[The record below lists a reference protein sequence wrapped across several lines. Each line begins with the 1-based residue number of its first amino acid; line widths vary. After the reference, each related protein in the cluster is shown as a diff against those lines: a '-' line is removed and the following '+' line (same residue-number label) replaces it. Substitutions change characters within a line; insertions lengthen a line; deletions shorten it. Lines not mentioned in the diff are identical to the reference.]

1 MIRDISAS
9 YSLSPN
15 LGYAISISGSGKAS
29 IPVSPSN
36 YIYSHFKHVSG
47 IPAPDGMQG
56 VSISKLKVL
65 DVMIERLSKMKQQPE
80 MTSVQGKE
88 MGTQQM
94 SDKQIDALI
103 ETYKNEM
110 KQAQIASKA
119 MPYKPSPDIS
129 AGMLFNIAV
138 S

>member
-1 MIRDISAS
+1 MLRDISAS
-9 YSLSPN
+9 YSLSPS
-15 LGYAISISGSGKAS
+15 LGYAMSISGGGRTS

-36 YIYSHFKHVSG
+36 YIYSHFRHVSG
-47 IPAPDGMQG
+47 TPAPEGMQG

-65 DVMIERLSKMKQQPE
+65 DVMIERLSKMKQQPKTD
-80 MTSVQGKE
+80 MPQDN
-88 MGTQQM
+88 QQM

-110 KQAQIASKA
+110 KQAQVASTA

-129 AGMLFNIAV
+129 TGLLFNIAI